1 MFESASTTLMSSAAW
16 DSMRWARCSMTSAR
30 LSEPKM
36 ELNLL
41 TDANDQQ
48 RKEERKGKI
57 RSCVRMK

>member
-1 MFESASTTLMSSAAW
+1 MFESAATSLMSSAWW

-41 TDANDQQ
+41 TDANVNKDQ
-48 RKEERKGKI
+48 EKGK
-57 RSCVRMK
+57 RKR